1 MSSYEDK
8 SGRDKRGVV
17 VKVYNGNIEGAIAQ
31 LKRKSN
37 LEGINKELRRR
48 RYFETNTERRRRKL
62 AEAQIRWKKR
72 WNIINEVPKPKRKTK
87 KGQQRAVARPE
98 TTKR

>member
-1 MSSYEDK
+1 MSYEEK
-8 SGRDKRGVV
+8 PVHGKKGVT

-48 RYFETNTERRRRKL
+48 RYFETSTEKRRRKL
-62 AEAQIRWKKR
+62 SEAQIRWKKR
-72 WNIINEVPKPKRKTK
+72 WNIINEIPKPKRKTK
-87 KGQQRAVARPE
+87 KNRSNTRVSTPVND
-98 TTKR
+98 